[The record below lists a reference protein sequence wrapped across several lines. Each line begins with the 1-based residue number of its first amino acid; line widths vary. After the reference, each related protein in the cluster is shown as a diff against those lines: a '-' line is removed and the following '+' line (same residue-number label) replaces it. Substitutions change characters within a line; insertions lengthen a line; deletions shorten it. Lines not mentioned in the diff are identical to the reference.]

1 MKTSH
6 KIAIILS
13 SIVFITI
20 AGCKNKK
27 NTAEDTPAATAE
39 NIVQLTAEQIKYA
52 DITVGS
58 LQQQDISGMLTVNG
72 KIDVPPQNT
81 VSISVPLGGYL
92 KNTQLLTG
100 MHVSKGQV
108 IATMEDPQYI
118 ELQENYLTT
127 KAKLKVTELE
137 YQRQKEL
144 NQNKVSSDK
153 IFQQTEAEYTALQI
167 QLKALSEK
175 LLLIGINPAQVTIG
189 TISKSISVKAPING
203 HVSAV
208 HANIGKYAAP
218 GDVLFELIDP
228 SDIHLS
234 LTVFEKDIDRVKIG
248 QKVMAYTNNHP
259 EKKYASRII
268 LTARNLGDNRDA
280 EIHCHFDK
288 YDPVLM
294 PGMYMNA
301 DIETTHSNAYTLP
314 DDAIVRLEKKQFIFI
329 QQKDGQY
336 VMTEVQT
343 GISDNGITEILNGD
357 SLKDATVVTHNAYTL
372 LMKLEN
378 KSEE

>member
-6 KIAIILS
+6 KTAIILS

-58 LQQQDISGMLTVNG
+58 MQQQDISGMLTVNG

-203 HVSAV
+203 YVSAV

-314 DDAIVRLEKKQFIFI
+314 DDAIVRLENKQFIFI

-372 LMKLEN
+372 LMKLKN